1 MGLKCRGKFAIITQI
16 TICAVGNILD
26 CCVLRG
32 GVVLKKNLWML
43 ALFLVAG
50 LLLVLLLSQPD
61 VQVVEESGV
70 QMDSTITITEV
81 CAKNET
87 VIADNDGKYR
97 DYIELYNSGEPVS
110 LDGFTFYNGKVKSEP
125 IADITLK
132 TGEYR
137 VFFISRSISGFA
149 LGASGGETIQL
160 LDAAGNVMAQT
171 NIALLN
177 TDEVMLYDG
186 GSFRNSYDASPGF
199 SNDTHGR
206 KLFLEGTQ
214 EGDEDE

>member
-1 MGLKCRGKFAIITQI
+1 M
-16 TICAVGNILD
+16 
-26 CCVLRG
+26 
-32 GVVLKKNLWML
+32 KKNLWML

-110 LDGFTFYNGKVKSEP
+110 LDGFAFYNGKVKSEP

-149 LGASGGETIQL
+149 FYSSQNKIGFQI
-160 LDAAGNVMAQT
+160 
-171 NIALLN
+171 
-177 TDEVMLYDG
+177 
-186 GSFRNSYDASPGF
+186 GF
-199 SNDTHGR
+199 SNW
-206 KLFLEGTQ
+206 EGIQ
-214 EGDEDE
+214 GDEHHHEHRRKARAARRPY